1 MNKWRQIYIKIE
13 ELDVIKTKDGRE
25 GTVVHI
31 FDVKDFPRAY
41 EVEFD
46 DGEIKT
52 IQEEEISE
60 VIWQMAKHQNHL
72 T

>member
-1 MNKWRQIYIKIE
+1 MIRSVINMEIG

-31 FDVKDFPRAY
+31 LDVEDLHRAY

-60 VIWQMAKHQNHL
+60 VIWQMTKH
-72 T
+72 